1 MPDPKKIEALDD
13 EEVEAV
19 AGGGRFL
26 QYDPEGVNKYS
37 WFVTLMMDMFPD
49 NAEREKKKEGFEKQ
63 GGPLSAA
70 EGPAGAG
77 RR

>member
-1 MPDPKKIEALDD
+1 MADQKKMEALDD
-13 EEVEAV
+13 EALEAA

-26 QYDPEGVNKYS
+26 QVESEGINKYS

-49 NAEREKKKEGFEKQ
+49 NAEREKKKEWIDKQ
-63 GGPLSAA
+63 ARPLSPSDGSAA
-70 EGPAGAG
+70 AG